1 MSDSGDSATLTIWNV
16 LFAAAFVVLA
26 SVLSFALGLGI
37 ESTILV
43 AGSRCWIQLTLVGF
57 ILNDVFESRNPWLV
71 AFMTIILTLL
81 GTFEAVFQR
90 SKKTYKGI
98 YPVVL
103 SSLFASLVV
112 ALLGVRF
119 AISKRPGTSWWD
131 PVQLIP
137 ITGMLIGNAVSGVAV
152 GVGFVLNQVIDNQD
166 KIEMYLAFGAS
177 RFEAMQPI
185 LIEAVRT
192 AVVPSVTSMS
202 VVGLI
207 SIPGYASSLK
217 RLGPIH

>member
-1 MSDSGDSATLTIWNV
+1 MSESSQQAALTLWNV

-26 SVLSFALGLGI
+26 SFLSHLLGLGI
-37 ESTILV
+37 EGTILV
-43 AGSRCWIQLTLVGF
+43 AGARCWIQLTLVGY
-57 ILNDVFESRNPWLV
+57 ILADVFESRNPWLV
-71 AFMTIILTLL
+71 ALMTVTLIML

-90 SKKTYKGI
+90 SKRSYKGI
-98 YPVVL
+98 YFVVL
-103 SSLFASLVV
+103 TSLSASLVI

-119 AISKRPGTSWWD
+119 AINTMPGTEWWN

-152 GVGFVLNQVIDNQD
+152 GVEYVLGQVVDNQD
-166 KIEMYLAFGAS
+166 KIEMHLAFGAS

-185 LIEAVRT
+185 LIEAVKL
-192 AVVPSVTSMS
+192 AVIPSVNAMS

-207 SIPGYASSLK
+207 SIPG
-217 RLGPIH
+217 